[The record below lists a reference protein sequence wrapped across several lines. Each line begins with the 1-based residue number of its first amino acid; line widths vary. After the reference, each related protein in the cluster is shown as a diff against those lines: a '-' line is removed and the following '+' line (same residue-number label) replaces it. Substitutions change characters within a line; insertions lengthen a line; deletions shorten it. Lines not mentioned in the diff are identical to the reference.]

1 LTAIFHAF
9 KTHEHWLVIR
19 LGGGMILIIE
29 DRNGV
34 ADAYRTSF
42 QREGIAACG
51 FSAVDFES
59 WLSGAADDDLS
70 AIQAVLIGE
79 CSHIKALA
87 QLFHRRNTAAVIAM
101 RDEKSLSNTLELF
114 ANGFDDVVT
123 KPCHVKE
130 ILARIEAVSRRRRA
144 ETPSGAED
152 EIRIFRDG
160 RDPLV
165 GGEPLRLPR
174 RELRIL
180 EFLVAS
186 NSRRVTKAQ
195 IFNSVYGLFT
205 QEIEETVI
213 ECHISRLRRRLRTRL
228 GYDPIDSYRHLG
240 YRLVCRTVVS
250 SGKAAVPEKPMDCA
264 V

>member
-1 LTAIFHAF
+1 
-9 KTHEHWLVIR
+9 
-19 LGGGMILIIE
+19 MILIVE

-34 ADAYRTSF
+34 ADAYQTSF
-42 QREGIAACG
+42 EREGIAASG
-51 FSAVDFES
+51 FSTIDFQS
-59 WLSGAADDDLS
+59 WLSGAADDDVS
-70 AIQAVLIGE
+70 AIQAVLVGE
-79 CSHIKALA
+79 CTHIQALA
-87 QLFHRRNTAAVIAM
+87 LLLRRRSAAAVIAM
-101 RDEKSLSNTLELF
+101 RDEKTLSSTLELF
-114 ANGFDDVVT
+114 ASGFDDVVT

-144 ETPSGAED
+144 DAPTGAGD
-152 EIRIFRDG
+152 EIKIFRDG

-186 NSRRVTKAQ
+186 RSRRVTKAQ
-195 IFNSVYGLFT
+195 IFSSVYGLFT

-213 ECHISRLRRRLRTRL
+213 ESHISKLRRRLRARL

-240 YRLVCRTVVS
+240 YRLVRRSVI
-250 SGKAAVPEKPMDCA
+250 SGSKVPEAEPQMDCLS
-264 V
+264 